1 MLDLTSFL
9 VTSGRHVNHVR
20 SNHGI
25 HGNFGGFCCAVLGQD
40 VRLRCTFA
48 GTDSG
53 GISSFGDPN
62 RVARTAA
69 WQMLCGILF
78 SSSLAGSV
86 TRL

>member
-69 WQMLCGILF
+69 WQMLCRILF
-78 SSSLAGSV
+78 SSRV
-86 TRL
+86 CNTTMNV